1 MVRFAKEGDL
11 PFLKHAWQVCFDD
24 PQAFI
29 DWNFEKNFSCKDTLI
44 AESDGVSASNLQLMP
59 HRIRLGRFAYD
70 VNYVSGVATLPEF
83 RYRGLV
89 RELFDFAFPVMRQR
103 HQPISLLV
111 PFNYAFYEK
120 FGYKQCY
127 EKVYRYAEHLPERTY
142 LTAKDLSPTLI
153 ARLNGIYLGDMERR
167 SGYALR
173 TQLDWQK
180 ILEDLL
186 LLSEGRIWLG
196 EQGYALITPREEGGW
211 ELHEVCGNCD
221 LPFTEETK
229 PFAMARVI
237 DPVRVLTDLAQ
248 EFDGCVRLKLT
259 DDQIASNKLTL
270 EITHGRVR
278 LCEDFDMELSVTDL
292 APLVFGFGEDWT
304 HSGLFPKQNPYLNMI
319 F

>member
-1 MVRFAKEGDL
+1 MKR
-11 PFLKHAWQVCFDD
+11 AWQVCFDD

-29 DWNFEKNFSCKDTLI
+29 DWNFEKNFSYRDTLI

-70 VNYVSGVATLPEF
+70 INYVSGVATLPEF

-89 RELFDFAFPVMRQR
+89 RELFDFAFPVMQKR

-111 PFNYAFYEK
+111 PFNYEFYEK

-127 EKVYRYAEHLPERTY
+127 EKVFRHAEHLPEGAY
-142 LTAKDLSPTLI
+142 LTAKDLSPVLI
-153 ARLNGIYLGDMERR
+153 ARLNGIYVADMECR

-211 ELHEVCGNCD
+211 EIHEVCGNCE
-221 LPFTEETK
+221 LAYEEDTK
-229 PFAMARVI
+229 PFAMARII

-248 EFDGCVRLKLT
+248 DFDGCVRLKLT
-259 DDQIASNKLTL
+259 DANIAENNLTVQIAKGTVTPCT
-270 EITHGRVR
+270 E
-278 LCEDFDMELSVTDL
+278 FDWQLDVKDL

-304 HSGLFPKQNPYLNMI
+304 HSGLFSKQNPYLNMI